1 MFKKLLTA
9 LLPVAFIF
17 SVANFSGFEAQAG
30 NQKIHVRVDF
40 LEEGTNNRLAES
52 TRLAGD
58 EGVFAKIAIPQNLV
72 NNSILRR
79 DFSAESKQL
88 IAANK
93 LYDKEL
99 VYQVY
104 FAKKANPVNN
114 GSYTQTAVYY
124 TAQTQKVLVAQAAVQ
139 KQLVAS
145 GSFGYSTTTSHTVV
159 TNHKPTVV
167 TTYKPATRKPV
178 AVAQKPAAQRPVVV
192 THRPATH
199 RPAAVHHNTQ
209 PTRKAPAAAKRRGR

>member
-17 SVANFSGFEAQAG
+17 SVANFSESEAQAG

-124 TAQTQKVLVAQAAVQ
+124 TAQIQKVLVAQAAVQ

-167 TTYKPATRKPV
+167 TTYKPATQKPV
-178 AVAQKPAAQRPVVV
+178 AVAQKPAAQRPVAI

>member
-17 SVANFSGFEAQAG
+17 SVANFSGSEAQAG

-58 EGVFAKIAIPQNLV
+58 EGVFAQISIPKNLV
-72 NNSILRR
+72 NNAILRR
-79 DFSAESKQL
+79 GFSAESKQL

-104 FAKKANPVNN
+104 FAKKANSTANN
-114 GSYTQTAVYY
+114 GSYSYTAAYY

-167 TTYKPATRKPV
+167 TTHKPAV
-178 AVAQKPAAQRPVVV
+178 QKPAVV
-192 THRPATH
+192 THK
-199 RPAAVHHNTQ
+199 PAAVHHKAQ
-209 PTRKAPAAAKRRGR
+209 PTRKAPATAKRRGR

>member
-17 SVANFSGFEAQAG
+17 SVANFSGSEAQAG

-58 EGVFAKIAIPQNLV
+58 EGVFAQISIPKNLV
-72 NNSILRR
+72 NNAILRR

-104 FAKKANPVNN
+104 FAKKANATANN
-114 GSYTQTAVYY
+114 GSYLYTAAYY

-145 GSFGYSTTTSHTVV
+145 GSFGYSTTTSHTAV
-159 TNHKPTVV
+159 TNHKSTVV
-167 TTYKPATRKPV
+167 TTHKPAV
-178 AVAQKPAAQRPVVV
+178 QKPAIV
-192 THRPATH
+192 THK
-199 RPAAVHHNTQ
+199 PAAVHHKAQ
-209 PTRKAPAAAKRRGR
+209 PTRKAPATAKRRGR

>member
-88 IAANK
+88 IAAYK
-93 LYDKEL
+93 L
-99 VYQVY
+99 
-104 FAKKANPVNN
+104 
-114 GSYTQTAVYY
+114 
-124 TAQTQKVLVAQAAVQ
+124 
-139 KQLVAS
+139 
-145 GSFGYSTTTSHTVV
+145 
-159 TNHKPTVV
+159 
-167 TTYKPATRKPV
+167 
-178 AVAQKPAAQRPVVV
+178 
-192 THRPATH
+192 
-199 RPAAVHHNTQ
+199 
-209 PTRKAPAAAKRRGR
+209 